1 MDPPHDRTHFSQISA
16 TGDYVHETAQ
26 YLPDQCMSTL
36 PPTRRPLFYVTPDGQ
51 TYMYTVDHYPAYPV
65 YLNQQGS
72 SFPSEREPLDHRQQD
87 CDDQAPSQFCRAE
100 KTACIVP
107 LQTVEE
113 IRGPDDLADYME
125 GQFGL
130 TNHETVRQD
139 DATGSVQCMSIT
151 MGSPPESLRLRDT
164 SVNSV
169 MSVDSDN
176 EGTRLA
182 ASLYGNRM
190 GSQVHFSL

>member
-1 MDPPHDRTHFSQISA
+1 MTVPTSARSQQQAIM
-16 TGDYVHETAQ
+16 
-26 YLPDQCMSTL
+26 C
-36 PPTRRPLFYVTPDGQ
+36 TRRPSTYLTSACRPCHPPDVHFSTLHQMVRHTCTRSTITPPTPSISISRDRRF
-51 TYMYTVDHYPAYPV
+51 PA
-65 YLNQQGS
+65 N
-72 SFPSEREPLDHRQQD
+72 
-87 CDDQAPSQFCRAE
+87 ASQFCRAE

-130 TNHETVRQD
+130 TNHETVKQD